1 MEFVS
6 HLTVAFVHSR
16 RPTRVERAAEAT
28 INMGSKVWGSAVG
41 GSAVWGSAV
50 WGSAVGGTAVCG
62 ARLCVGRGCVW
73 STGR

>member
-41 GSAVWGSAV
+41 G
-50 WGSAVGGTAVCG
+50 TAVCG

>member
-28 INMGSKVWGSAVG
+28 INMGSKVWGSAVWG
-41 GSAVWGSAV
+41 TAVWGSAV
-50 WGSAVGGTAVCG
+50 WGTAMCG

-73 STGR
+73 GTGR

>member
-41 GSAVWGSAV
+41 GSAVWG
-50 WGSAVGGTAVCG
+50 TAMCG

-73 STGR
+73 GTGR